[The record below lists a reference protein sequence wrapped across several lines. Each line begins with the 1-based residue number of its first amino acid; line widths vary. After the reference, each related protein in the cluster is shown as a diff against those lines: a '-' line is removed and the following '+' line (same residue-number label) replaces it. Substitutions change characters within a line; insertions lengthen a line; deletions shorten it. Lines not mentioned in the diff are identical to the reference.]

1 MQAIVWEGFTGG
13 CRPRR
18 GGWGSDDNNY
28 DSRGDDDVNNVRPCP
43 PHATINLSD
52 KEKRGTFRRGENL
65 HDRHGEGEG
74 KGKGKGNAAD
84 SRCLRRRGSKNND
97 DGGGGGGNGR
107 RQGSGHRS
115 HDDHDDGDDGDGGD
129 DDLTE
134 CL

>member
-52 KEKRGTFRRGENL
+52 KEKRGTFRRGE
-65 HDRHGEGEG
+65 RGG
-74 KGKGKGNAAD
+74 AATVGTI
-84 SRCLRRRGSKNND
+84 LQ
-97 DGGGGGGNGR
+97 GR
-107 RQGSGHRS
+107 V
-115 HDDHDDGDDGDGGD
+115 GDASDEEKICTGAMM
-129 DDLTE
+129 TTMTATTVMAAMMT
-134 CL
+134 